1 MGGRFDERPSMNGGG
16 ESQQEAEREMEREQ
30 MPNENEE
37 MEERMSDDDDE
48 NANDELESSTGR
60 FSKPKYRSGGG
71 GGGNNNRR
79 SGPKPTKIGTSH
91 QYTWNAETMAA
102 DPLLVKR
109 PLMTGLKARNLSVAD
124 QFNMRG
130 LYLTSGKNHESF
142 AVGLV
147 ANGVNGEPIY
157 NYVDD
162 IGQQYTY
169 PMLPGQELDFSKMNG
184 GNGLK
189 LAGQM
194 LDSHGTVNLA
204 MSKEQ
209 LKGFA
214 KPSGKEGELTI
225 DLDFTNHTKNS
236 PKGAKDTLNPLA
248 KVVIANSRA
257 VLSQNPDIRKI
268 VGETLDPDSAS
279 DIKHK
284 SQFASFKVVPEPFDE
299 TGNKFIVRV
308 DEQSL
313 DNVLK
318 RVNNK
323 AKQAAKTSANDY
335 TMGVIRLNHKAG
347 ASVPFGNPKGEH
359 GITTRDLDIAASSGK
374 TSGLHIV
381 LTHEI
386 DHNGKAYSEVA
397 PPNAAGAVA
406 TTATAKTKK

>member
-1 MGGRFDERPSMNGGG
+1 MAGRFDERPPVNGYG
-16 ESQQEAEREMEREQ
+16 ESQQQQQQQEERDEESEEQ
-30 MPNENEE
+30 MSEE
-37 MEERMSDDDDE
+37 EDVDE
-48 NANDELESSTGR
+48 NANDELESTTGR
-60 FSKPKYRSGGG
+60 YSKGKS
-71 GGGNNNRR
+71 RR
-79 SGPKPTKIGTSH
+79 RHGPPAARIGTTH
-91 QYTWNAETMAA
+91 QYTWNNETLAS
-102 DPLLVKR
+102 DPMLVKR
-109 PLMTGLKARNLSVAD
+109 PLMTGLKARNLSVID

-162 IGQQYTY
+162 TGQQYTY
-169 PMLPGQELDFSKMNG
+169 PVLPGQELDFSKMNG
-184 GNGLK
+184 GKGLK

-194 LDSHGTVNLA
+194 LDSHGTVNLQ

-214 KPSGKEGELTI
+214 KPSDKESELTI

-257 VLSQNPDIRKI
+257 ILSQNPDIRKI

-279 DIKHK
+279 DVKHK
-284 SQFASFKVVPEPFDE
+284 SQFASFKVAQQPFDE

-335 TMGVIRLNHKAG
+335 TMSVIRLNHKAG
-347 ASVPFGNPKGEH
+347 ASLPFGNTKGEH
-359 GITTRDLDIAASSGK
+359 GITTRDLDLAAANGK

-381 LTHEI
+381 LNHEI
-386 DHNGKAYSEVA
+386 DHNGKAYSDAA
-397 PPNAAGAVA
+397 PAA
-406 TTATAKTKK
+406 AKTKK